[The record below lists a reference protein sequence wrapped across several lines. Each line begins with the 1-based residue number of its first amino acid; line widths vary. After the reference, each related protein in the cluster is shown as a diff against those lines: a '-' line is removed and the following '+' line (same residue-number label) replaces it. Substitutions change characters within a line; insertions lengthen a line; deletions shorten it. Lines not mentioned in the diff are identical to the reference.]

1 MNVYR
6 LEPLDPDHP
15 SWRHS
20 LEQEM
25 VWACAPTPEE
35 ARALVAAKAAAPDSE
50 PGQSPWLDPEASS
63 CQLDPTMKLLDAG
76 DVIRQDGSAVDY
88 ASKGA

>member
-6 LEPLDPDHP
+6 LEPIDPDHR
-15 SWRHS
+15 SWPNS

-35 ARALVAAKAAAPDSE
+35 ARALVAAKSATPGSE
-50 PGQSPWLDPEASS
+50 PGKSPWLDPKASS
-63 CQLDPTMKLLDAG
+63 CLLDPTMKLLNAG
-76 DVIRQDGSAVDY
+76 DVIRQDGSAVEH
-88 ASKGA
+88 GA